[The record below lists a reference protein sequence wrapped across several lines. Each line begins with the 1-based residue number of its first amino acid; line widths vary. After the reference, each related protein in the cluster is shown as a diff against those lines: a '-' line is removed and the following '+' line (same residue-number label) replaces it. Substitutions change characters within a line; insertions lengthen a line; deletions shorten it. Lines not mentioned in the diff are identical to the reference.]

1 MRVVPALSALL
12 LLGGCAGYAA
22 DYWKPKQSLVAP
34 QLGRYGLSGTQSQCV
49 ERRLTKMLGVW
60 QLRQLGDLAAQLRNG
75 GANPGRL
82 GPADFL
88 YVAGLV
94 HDPKVGAETKRAF
107 DACHVAIAAEAPAP
121 ETPPPPPAPPPASTP
136 GLVPGAPAAAA
147 GTAPPPARPAL
158 WVNLGTASTGQGISV
173 DAASIAN
180 GPSWRQAWFRLTN
193 AGPSG
198 GGDIAYLLR
207 IDCAAKSITALGG
220 RKYSQAGELIE
231 QKDYPKPEGPLAV
244 EAGTVMELAFRGVCT

>member
-1 MRVVPALSALL
+1 VVPALSALL

-22 DYWKPKQSLVAP
+22 DYWKPKQTLITP
-34 QLGRYGLSGTQSQCV
+34 QLARYGLSGAQSQCV
-49 ERRLTKMLGVW
+49 ERRLTRALGVW
-60 QLRQLGDLAAQLRNG
+60 QLRQLGDLAAQLRTG
-75 GANPGRL
+75 GANPGQL

-94 HDPKVGAETKRAF
+94 HDPKIGAETKRAF
-107 DACHVAIAAEAPAP
+107 GACRVAVEPTVPEA
-121 ETPPPPPAPPPASTP
+121 PPPPPSPAPPASSP

-147 GTAPPPARPAL
+147 GTPPARAAL

-173 DAASIAN
+173 DASSLAN
-180 GPSWRQAWFRLTN
+180 GPNWRQAWFRLTN
-193 AGPSG
+193 PGPSG

-220 RKYSQAGELIE
+220 RKYNPAGEMTE
-231 QKDYPKPEGPLAV
+231 QKDYPKPEGPLAI
-244 EAGTVMELAFRGVCT
+244 ESGTVMELAFHGVCT